1 MATTIRLTR
10 MGRKKRPFY
19 RVVVADSRMPRDG
32 RFIEILGVYDPLA
45 EIPVIK
51 IDEDKALN
59 WLSKGAQVSD
69 TVKQLFKKS
78 GVMKR
83 FNEIRKTSS
92 S

>member
-10 MGRKKRPFY
+10 MGRRKRPFY

-32 RFIEILGVYDPLA
+32 RFIDILGVYDSLA
-45 EIPVIK
+45 ETPVIK
-51 IDEDKALN
+51 IDENKALH

-69 TVKQLFKKS
+69 TVKQLFMKS
-78 GVMKR
+78 GVMKK

>member
-45 EIPVIK
+45 ETPVIK
-51 IDEDKALN
+51 IDENKALN